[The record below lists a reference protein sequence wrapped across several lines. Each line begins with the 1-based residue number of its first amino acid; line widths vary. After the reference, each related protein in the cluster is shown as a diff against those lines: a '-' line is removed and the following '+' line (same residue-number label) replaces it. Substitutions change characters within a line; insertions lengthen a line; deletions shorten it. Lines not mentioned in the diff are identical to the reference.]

1 MDKGLIIQTRPG
13 VGDLCIFLPYIQQ
26 IQKHN
31 TDLNFT
37 LITKK
42 RSSAKQILECEI
54 PFIKTIYLEDKILK
68 ITNSKFLN
76 FFILLKFIKKNNY
89 SKIYIMHFSFFWFL
103 VAKIANVKKIYTYGI
118 FKKNVNIYK
127 NALKNN
133 QKWLNKKNLSTQT
146 KIAYPK
152 NKYKKNKNQII
163 VGIGSSGPTRK
174 WSTENYISLI
184 KKINNKNIKFYLAG
198 GNNKVENQIANEI
211 INKLKENKIISLSS
225 LNIKKIM
232 QIIYSSKL
240 YVGNDT
246 GFMHLSAGLNIP
258 AIGLFGDTP
267 LEAYGKYTRNIFP
280 IIPVGYKTIT
290 HNSNAINEITVDQ
303 VFNEVRKFI

>member
-103 VAKIANVKKIYTYGI
+103 IAKIANVKKIYTYGI

-152 NKYKKNKNQII
+152 NKYK
-163 VGIGSSGPTRK
+163 
-174 WSTENYISLI
+174 
-184 KKINNKNIKFYLAG
+184 
-198 GNNKVENQIANEI
+198 
-211 INKLKENKIISLSS
+211 NKII
-225 LNIKKIM
+225 N
-232 QIIYSSKL
+232 
-240 YVGNDT
+240 
-246 GFMHLSAGLNIP
+246 
-258 AIGLFGDTP
+258 
-267 LEAYGKYTRNIFP
+267 
-280 IIPVGYKTIT
+280 
-290 HNSNAINEITVDQ
+290 
-303 VFNEVRKFI
+303 